1 MARHPHTEPV
11 HPESLTREQLYRA
24 LGVLI
29 GAACGDALGAP
40 FEFGGPG
47 QWFRMFAQRVLGGTG
62 EMIGGGGF
70 NWAPGEFTDD
80 TQMAVALAESI
91 ITCGGVNPDH
101 LWESFRAW
109 REGATDVG
117 INTGIVLSQQSRH
130 GAAERAHLRQNG
142 RSASNGCIMRI
153 GPVGIWGVAAGRE
166 RTIEAAAEQAALTH
180 FDPAAAAGA
189 AITAEIIRR
198 VILSGDIIGVAEDV
212 VSELMSHPVLGPAVA
227 RYAPLVSTG
236 WVPGADPAEPSNGS
250 VWTAFAQALWAVR
263 TTSNFEDAMIAAIE
277 LGGDTDTV
285 AAIAGSMA
293 GALYGA
299 QRIPVRWVSCVHGSL
314 TTVDGTRR
322 TYRSQELLDLAR
334 LLLGKKASHVSPP
347 ERPQGPAMVHPAGV
361 HAANLDGAASAPA
374 DHAVVSMCITEGRF
388 THRTHHRQILL
399 HDKEGNHNDDI
410 FYVVR
415 DGVEAIDA
423 FLAEGKQVVVH
434 CHGGR
439 SRTGLLLKA
448 WYMKREGAS
457 HDDAHRW
464 LQECWPLYEVYNRT
478 FWRFLDTEWTDHL
491 ASA

>member
-1 MARHPHTEPV
+1 MTRLPDTEPV
-11 HPESLTREQLYRA
+11 HPDSLTREQLFRA

-47 QWFRMFAQRVLGGTG
+47 QWFGTFARRVLGGTG

-80 TQMAVALAESI
+80 TQMAVALAESLI
-91 ITCGGVNPDH
+91 ACGGIDPDH
-101 LWESFRAW
+101 LWQSFRAW
-109 REGATDVG
+109 RGDATDVG
-117 INTGIVLSQQSRH
+117 INTSMVLSQESRH
-130 GAAERAHLRQNG
+130 GAAERAHELQNG

-153 GPVGIWGVAAGRE
+153 GPVGVWGVAAGRK
-166 RTIEAAAEQAALTH
+166 RTIEAAVEQAVLTH

-198 VILSGDIIGVAEDV
+198 VILSGDITGVAEDV
-212 VSELMSHPVLGPAVA
+212 VAGLSSHPVLGPAVA
-227 RYAPLVSTG
+227 RYVPLVSTG
-236 WVPGADPAEPSNGS
+236 YVPGADPDEPSNGS

-263 TTSNFEDAMIAAIE
+263 STSTFEDAVIAAIE

-285 AAIAGSMA
+285 AAIAGAMA
-293 GALYGA
+293 GALHGA
-299 QRIPVRWVSCVHGSL
+299 QRIPVRWSSCVHGSL

-322 TYRSQELLDLAR
+322 TYRNQDLLDLAR
-334 LLLGKKASHVSPP
+334 LLLGKNASRVSTP
-347 ERPQGPAMVHPAGV
+347 ERPAGPAMVHPDGV

-374 DHAVVSMCITEGRF
+374 GHAVVSMCITEDRF
-388 THRTHHRQILL
+388 TGRSHHRQILL
-399 HDKEGNHNDDI
+399 HDEEGNHNVDI

-457 HDDAHRW
+457 HDEAHRW
-464 LQECWPLYEVYNRT
+464 LEECWPLYADYNRT
-478 FWRFLDTEWTDHL
+478 FWRFLETEWTDHL
-491 ASA
+491 ATA

>member
-1 MARHPHTEPV
+1 MTTVSAHDPIRPGA
-11 HPESLTREQLYRA
+11 LTRDQLYRA
-24 LGVLI
+24 LGVLM

-47 QWFRMFAQRVLGGTG
+47 QWFARFAEPVLGGTG

-91 ITCGGVNPDH
+91 IASGGIDPDH
-101 LWESFRAW
+101 LWLAFRAW
-109 REGATDVG
+109 RTGATDVG
-117 INTGIVLSQQSRH
+117 INTGIVLSQESRH
-130 GAAERAHLRQNG
+130 GAAERAHEAQRG

-153 GPVGIWGVAAGRE
+153 GPVGIWGVTVGRE
-166 RTIEAAAEQAALTH
+166 RTIEAAVAQAELTH

-198 VILSGDIIGVAEDV
+198 VIVTGSITGVAEQV
-212 VSELMSHPVLGPAVA
+212 VQELSGHAVIGEAAA
-227 RYAPLVSTG
+227 RYAPLVST
-236 WVPGADPAEPSNGS
+236 VYAPGADPREPSNGS

-263 TTSNFEDAMIAAIE
+263 TTATFEEAMVAAIE

-285 AAIAGSMA
+285 AAIAGAMA

-299 QRIPVRWVSCVHGSL
+299 QRIPVRWMSCVHGTL
-314 TTVDGTRR
+314 QTVNGTRR
-322 TYRSQELLDLAR
+322 TYRNQDLIDLAR
-334 LLLGKKASHVSPP
+334 RLLGKTASRVSPA
-347 ERPQGPAMVHPAGV
+347 ERPAGPAIVHPAGV

-388 THRTHHRQILL
+388 TGRTHHRQILL
-399 HDKEGNHNDDI
+399 HDKEGDHNNDI
-410 FYVVR
+410 FFVVR

-448 WYMKREGAS
+448 WYMKREGVS
-457 HDDAHRW
+457 HSEAHDW
-464 LQECWPLYEVYNRT
+464 LEECWPLYQDYNNT
-478 FWRFLDTEWTDHL
+478 FWQFLELQWTDHL

>member
-1 MARHPHTEPV
+1 MTPTSAHDPV
-11 HPESLTREQLYRA
+11 RPGALSRDQLYRA

-47 QWFRMFAQRVLGGTG
+47 QWLARFADRVLGGKG

-91 ITCGGVNPDH
+91 IECGGVDPDH
-101 LWESFRAW
+101 LWTAFRAW

-117 INTGIVLSQQSRH
+117 INTGMVLSQEDRH
-130 GAAERAHLRQNG
+130 GAAERAHERQNG

-153 GPVGIWGVAAGRE
+153 GPVGIWGVTAGRE
-166 RTIEAAAEQAALTH
+166 RTIEAAVAQAALTH

-198 VILSGDIIGVAEDV
+198 VIVSGSITGVAEQV
-212 VSELMSHPVLGPAVA
+212 VEELSGHAVIGAAVA

-236 WVPGADPAEPSNGS
+236 YVPGADPAEPSNGS

-263 TTSNFEDAMIAAIE
+263 STSTFEEAMIAAIE

-285 AAIAGSMA
+285 AAIAGAMA
-293 GALYGA
+293 GALHGA
-299 QRIPVRWVSCVHGSL
+299 QRIPVRWMSCVHGSL
-314 TTVDGTRR
+314 LTVHGTRR
-322 TYRSQELLDLAR
+322 TYRNQDLIDLAR
-334 LLLGKKASHVSPP
+334 LLLGKKASRVSPP
-347 ERPQGPAMVHPAGV
+347 EPPSGPAMVHPAGV
-361 HAANLDGAASAPA
+361 HAANLEGAASAPS
-374 DHAVVSMCITEGRF
+374 DHAVVSMCITEKRF
-388 THRTHHRQILL
+388 VDRTHHRQILL
-399 HDKEGNHNDDI
+399 HDKEGDHNNDI
-410 FYVVR
+410 FFVVR

-448 WYMKREGAS
+448 WYMKREGVS
-457 HDDAHRW
+457 HGEAHDW
-464 LQECWPLYEVYNRT
+464 LEECWPLYQDYNNT
-478 FWRFLDTEWTDHL
+478 FWRFLENEWTDHL
-491 ASA
+491 AAG